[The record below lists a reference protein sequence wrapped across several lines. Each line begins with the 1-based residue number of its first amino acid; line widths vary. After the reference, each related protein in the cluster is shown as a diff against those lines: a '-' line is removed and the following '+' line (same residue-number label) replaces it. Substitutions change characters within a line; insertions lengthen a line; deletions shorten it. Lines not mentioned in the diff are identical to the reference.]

1 MIKIEAMNEN
11 ANMIE
16 SMMERAAGYGKTSYE
31 LIKLKAID
39 KTSDIVSSFVP
50 LYVVFIFI
58 LFFVLFLSI
67 GLALWF
73 GEIFGKTYYGF
84 FLLSACYGLTGIFI
98 RVFMYKWL
106 KTLVCNKFIK
116 QVLK

>member
-1 MIKIEAMNEN
+1 MIKIEMMNDN

-16 SMMERAAGYGKTSYE
+16 SMLERVAGYGKTSCE
-31 LIKLKAID
+31 LIKLKAVD
-39 KTSDIVSSFVP
+39 KTSDIVSTFVP

-58 LFFVLFLSI
+58 LFFVLFLTM
-67 GLALWF
+67 GLALWL

-84 FLLSACYGLTGIFI
+84 FLLSACYGLIGIFI
-98 RVFMYKWL
+98 RVFMYKGL
-106 KTLVCNKFIK
+106 KTLVCNRFIK

>member
-1 MIKIEAMNEN
+1 MIKIETMGDNT
-11 ANMIE
+11 NMIE
-16 SMMERAAGYGKTSYE
+16 SMLERVAGYGKTSCE
-31 LIKLKAID
+31 LIKLKAVD
-39 KTSDIVSSFVP
+39 KTSDIVSTFVP
-50 LYVVFIFI
+50 FYVVFIFI
-58 LFFVLFLSI
+58 LFCVLFLSI

-84 FLLSACYGLTGIFI
+84 FLLSFCYGLVGIFI